1 MGDFVYMVLFLRR
14 GDTDGGKWRNV
25 IQKLLQLGEA
35 CKAAKLQR
43 YKTARMQDS
52 KKYWR
57 NIGALGTRKQKEVGG
72 ERRSKE
78 KQKVARET
86 KA

>member
-1 MGDFVYMVLFLRR
+1 MAECNSEALAAGRS
-14 GDTDGGKWRNV
+14 
-25 IQKLLQLGEA
+25 LQS

-43 YKTARMQDS
+43 YKAARMQDS

-78 KQKVARET
+78 KQKVTRET